1 MIVDKIL
8 FISKI
13 LISKIDRNLKDFYFQ
28 RHLIVNCHFYKAS
41 KIVYMINFIWK
52 LSIPS
57 FECVIYPLF
66 T

>member
-28 RHLIVNCHFYKAS
+28 RHLIVNCHSYKAS
-41 KIVYMINFIWK
+41 KIVYMINFIWN
-52 LSIPS
+52 LFIPS